1 MTITQAVI
9 SGVLQGVTEFFPV
22 SSSGH
27 LVLLHSLFGFKEEML
42 SFDVFLHFGTILSV
56 VIFFH
61 KDILE
66 MFQKDM
72 RLLKF
77 IIVASVPTFII
88 GIIFKDVA
96 ENFFSMPLVVGSS
109 LIITGLFL
117 LFASIWAIYWK
128 IVRRPRPLG
137 VKNSIAIGI
146 AQGISVLPGISRSGA
161 TIGTAL
167 IAGLDEAEALKFS
180 FLLSI
185 PAVLGANVLK
195 VRQIYGNLI
204 SGDTVVF
211 LAGAIAAAV
220 TGFLVIKALFGIM
233 RKNLFFLFG
242 IYCISIGAAVV
253 ILSTPP
259 LP

>member
-1 MTITQAVI
+1 MTIIQAVI
-9 SGVLQGVTEFFPV
+9 SGLVQGVTEFFPI

-27 LVLLHSLFGFKEEML
+27 LALLHNVFGFKQQML
-42 SFDVFLHFGTILSV
+42 AFDVFLHFGTILSV
-56 VIFFH
+56 VIFFRR
-61 KDILE
+61 DISE
-66 MFQKDM
+66 MLQKDM

-77 IIVASVPTFII
+77 IVIASIPTFII
-88 GIIFKDVA
+88 GMIFKDIA
-96 ENFFSMPLVVGSS
+96 ENFLSMPLVVGYS

-167 IAGLDEAEALKFS
+167 IAGLDETEALKFS

-185 PAVLGANVLK
+185 PAVLGANILK
-195 VRQIYGNLI
+195 VRQIYGNLV
-204 SGDTVVF
+204 SGDTAAF

-220 TGFLVIKALFGIM
+220 TGFLVIKALFGIL

-242 IYCISIGAAVV
+242 IYCMSIGAAVV
-253 ILSTPP
+253 ILSK
-259 LP
+259 

>member
-1 MTITQAVI
+1 MTIIQAVI
-9 SGVLQGVTEFFPV
+9 SGIVQGITEFFPI

-27 LVLLHSLFGFKEEML
+27 LVILHNLFGLKRDL
-42 SFDVFLHFGTILSV
+42 LAFDVFLHFGTILSV
-56 VIFFH
+56 VLFFRR
-61 KDILE
+61 DISRML
-66 MFQKDM
+66 QKDM

-77 IIVASVPTFII
+77 IVIASIPTILI
-88 GIIFKDVA
+88 GMIFKDIA
-96 ENFFSMPLVVGSS
+96 ESFFSMPLVVGSS

-117 LFASIWAIYWK
+117 LFASIFAIYWK

-185 PAVLGANVLK
+185 PAVLGANMLK
-195 VRQIYGNLI
+195 VRQIYGNLV
-204 SGDTVVF
+204 SGDTAAF

-220 TGFLVIKALFGIM
+220 TGFLVIKALFGIL
-233 RKNLFFLFG
+233 RKNLFFLF
-242 IYCISIGAAVV
+242 
-253 ILSTPP
+253 
-259 LP
+259 

>member
-1 MTITQAVI
+1 MTIIQAVV
-9 SGVLQGVTEFFPV
+9 SGIVQGVTEFFPI

-27 LVLLHSLFGFKEEML
+27 LVILHNVFGFKRQML
-42 SFDVFLHFGTILSV
+42 AFDVFLHFGTILSV
-56 VIFFH
+56 VIFFR
-61 KDILE
+61 KDISQML
-66 MFQKDM
+66 QKNM

-77 IIVASVPTFII
+77 IVIASIPTFII
-88 GIIFKDVA
+88 GMIFKDIA
-96 ENFFSMPLVVGSS
+96 ENFFSMPLVVGYS

-117 LFASIWAIYWK
+117 LFASIFAMHWK
-128 IVRRPRPLG
+128 IVKRTKSLG

-167 IAGLDEAEALKFS
+167 IAGLEEAEALKFS

-185 PAVLGANVLK
+185 PAVLGANILK
-195 VRQIYGNLI
+195 VRQIYGNLMF
-204 SGDTVVF
+204 GDTAAF

-220 TGFLVIKALFGIM
+220 TGFLVIKVLFGIL

-242 IYCISIGAAVV
+242 IYCMLIGAAAV
-253 ILSTPP
+253 ILSR
-259 LP
+259 

>member
-1 MTITQAVI
+1 MTIIQAVI
-9 SGVLQGVTEFFPV
+9 SGLVQGVTEFFPI

-27 LVLLHSLFGFKEEML
+27 LVLLHNVFGFKREML
-42 SFDVFLHFGTILSV
+42 AFDVFLHFGTILSV
-56 VIFFH
+56 AIFFRR
-61 KDILE
+61 DISR

-77 IIVASVPTFII
+77 ILIASIPTFII
-88 GIIFKDVA
+88 GMIFKDVA
-96 ENFFSMPLVVGSS
+96 ESFFSMPLVVGAS
-109 LIITGLFL
+109 LIVTGLFL

-128 IVRRPRPLG
+128 IVRRSRPLG
-137 VKNSIAIGI
+137 AKNSIAIGI

-167 IAGLDEAEALKFS
+167 IAGLDENEALRFS

-204 SGDTVVF
+204 SGDTAAF
-211 LAGAIAAAV
+211 LAGAIVAAV
-220 TGFLVIKALFGIM
+220 TGFLVIKALFGIL

-253 ILSTPP
+253 ILSK
-259 LP
+259 

>member
-1 MTITQAVI
+1 MTIIQAVI
-9 SGVLQGVTEFFPV
+9 SGIVQGVTEFLPI

-27 LVLLHSLFGFKEEML
+27 LALLHNVFGFKREML
-42 SFDVFLHFGTILSV
+42 AFDVFLHFGTILSV
-56 VIFFH
+56 VIFFRR
-61 KDILE
+61 DISE
-66 MFQKDM
+66 MLQKDM

-77 IIVASVPTFII
+77 IAIASIPTFII
-88 GIIFKDVA
+88 GMIFKDIA
-96 ENFFSMPLVVGSS
+96 EKFFSMPLAVGSS

-128 IVRRPRPLG
+128 IVGRPRPLG
-137 VKNSIAIGI
+137 VKTSIAIGI

-167 IAGLDEAEALKFS
+167 IAGLDETEALKFS

-185 PAVLGANVLK
+185 PAVLGANILK
-195 VRQIYGNLI
+195 VRQIYGSLI
-204 SGDTVVF
+204 SGDTAAF

-220 TGFLVIKALFGIM
+220 TGFLVIKALFGIL

-242 IYCISIGAAVV
+242 IYCMLIGAAVV
-253 ILSTPP
+253 ILSK
-259 LP
+259 

>member
-1 MTITQAVI
+1 MTIIQAVI
-9 SGVLQGVTEFFPV
+9 SGIVQGITEFFPI

-27 LVLLHSLFGFKEEML
+27 LVLLHNLFGFRREML
-42 SFDVFLHFGTILSV
+42 AFDVFLHLGTVLSV
-56 VIFFH
+56 VIFFRRDISEMLQ
-61 KDILE
+61 KDI
-66 MFQKDM
+66 

-77 IIVASVPTFII
+77 IVIASIPTFII
-88 GIIFKDVA
+88 GVIFKDVA
-96 ENFFSMPLVVGSS
+96 ESFFSMPLVVGSS
-109 LIITGLFL
+109 LVITGLFL
-117 LFASIWAIYWK
+117 LFASIYAIYWK

-167 IAGLDEAEALKFS
+167 IAGLDEIEALKFS

-185 PAVLGANVLK
+185 PAVLGANILK

-204 SGDTVVF
+204 SGDTAAF
-211 LAGAIAAAV
+211 LAGAIAAAI
-220 TGFLVIKALFGIM
+220 TGFLVIKALFGIL

-242 IYCISIGAAVV
+242 IYCMLIGAAVV
-253 ILSTPP
+253 ILSK
-259 LP
+259 

>member
-1 MTITQAVI
+1 MTIIQAVI
-9 SGVLQGVTEFFPV
+9 SGIVQGITEFFPI

-27 LVLLHSLFGFKEEML
+27 LVILHNLFGLKRDL
-42 SFDVFLHFGTILSV
+42 LAFDVFLHFGTILSV
-56 VIFFH
+56 VLFFRR
-61 KDILE
+61 DISRML
-66 MFQKDM
+66 QKDM

-77 IIVASVPTFII
+77 IVIASIPTILI
-88 GIIFKDVA
+88 GMIFKDIA
-96 ENFFSMPLVVGSS
+96 ESFFSMPLVVGSS

-117 LFASIWAIYWK
+117 LFASIFAIYWK

-185 PAVLGANVLK
+185 PAVLGANMLK
-195 VRQIYGNLI
+195 VRQIYGNLV
-204 SGDTVVF
+204 SGDTAAF

-220 TGFLVIKALFGIM
+220 TGFLVIKALFGIL

-253 ILSTPP
+253 ILSK
-259 LP
+259 

>member
-1 MTITQAVI
+1 MTIAQAVI
-9 SGVLQGVTEFFPV
+9 SGIVQGVTEFFPI

-27 LVLLHSLFGFKEEML
+27 LVLLHNVFGFKQEML

-56 VIFFH
+56 VIFFRR
-61 KDILE
+61 DISR

-77 IIVASVPTFII
+77 IVIASIPTFII
-88 GIIFKDVA
+88 GVIFKDAA
-96 ENFFSMPLVVGSS
+96 ESFFSMPLVVGSS

-128 IVRRPRPLG
+128 IVKRPRPLG
-137 VKNSIAIGI
+137 IKNSIAIGI

-161 TIGTAL
+161 TIGAAL

-185 PAVLGANVLK
+185 PAVLGANILK

-204 SGDTVVF
+204 SGDTAAF

-220 TGFLVIKALFGIM
+220 AGFLVIKVLFGIV
-233 RKNLFFLFG
+233 RRNLFFLFG
-242 IYCISIGAAVV
+242 IYCMLIGAAVV
-253 ILSTPP
+253 ILSK
-259 LP
+259 